1 MSKSLVKNFMYN
13 LVFQMVTLFIPLI
26 TVPYTSRILGK
37 QGIGIYS
44 YTLSI
49 VQYFIIIGTVGI
61 SLYGNRSIAYV
72 RDDKEKMSRVFWSI
86 TLFKFITT
94 AIALIVYVIIFC
106 INTENSLIY
115 LIQSTNIVAAA
126 LDISWLYMGLEDFK
140 KTVTRNLLIKL
151 IGVAC
156 IFLFIK
162 SYDDLY
168 EYVAINGLM
177 LVLGNLIMWAY
188 VPNTVSFI
196 MVTYTDMKQH
206 FIPAIKLFIPQISVQ
221 IYAVLDRTMLGIL
234 SNTGE
239 VGLYE
244 QSQKI
249 IRLVL
254 GIVTS
259 LGVVMLPR
267 MSNTFSKGDNNKLK
281 EYLNK
286 SLKAI
291 AYISIPM
298 ATGLAAISK
307 ELVPWFFGKDF
318 YEVSYLLILSSAS
331 LVFIAIGNVLG
342 MHYLLPSNRTREFTV
357 AVTVGAISNVIINL
371 LLIEKYKAQGAC
383 IATLIS
389 EFLVA
394 YIQYLFIKQSIDG
407 SMIINI
413 VKYIVAAFFMFVTV
427 RLIGCSLGPAIF
439 TTFIQSIIGAA
450 VYVII
455 LVLLKEEIN
464 HLLTSII
471 GRYRYKLIKLLRK

>member
-1 MSKSLVKNFMYN
+1 MSKSIVKNFMYN

-72 RDDKEKMSRVFWSI
+72 RDDKEKLSKVFWSI
-86 TLFKFITT
+86 TLFKFVTT
-94 AIALIVYVIIFC
+94 AIALIVYIIIFC

-115 LIQSTNIVAAA
+115 IIQSTNIIAAA

-140 KTVTRNLLIKL
+140 KTVTRNLLVKL

-168 EYVAINGLM
+168 EYIAINGLM
-177 LVLGNLIMWAY
+177 LVFGNLIMWVY

-196 MVTYTDMKQH
+196 KVTYMDMKQH
-206 FIPAIKLFIPQISVQ
+206 FIPAIKLFIPQISIQ
-221 IYAVLDRTMLGIL
+221 IYAVLDRTMLGML

-254 GIVTS
+254 GLVTS

-267 MSNTFSKGDNNKLK
+267 MSNTFSKGESSKMN

-286 SLKAI
+286 SLKAV

-298 ATGLAAISK
+298 SVGLAAISK

-318 YEVSYLLILSSAS
+318 YEVSYLLILSSGS

-357 AVTVGAISNVIINL
+357 AVTVGAMSNVIINL
-371 LLIEKYKAQGAC
+371 LLIGRYKAQGAC

-389 EFLVA
+389 EFLVSYLQ
-394 YIQYLFIKQSIDG
+394 YIFIKQNIDR
-407 SMIINI
+407 SINI
-413 VKYIVAAFFMFVTV
+413 NILKYVAASVLMFIAV
-427 RLIGCSLGPAIF
+427 RLIGNHLGTSVF
-439 TTFIQSIIGAA
+439 TTFLQSILGVFIYISVLTLLREEINRILISIIG
-450 VYVII
+450 
-455 LVLLKEEIN
+455 
-464 HLLTSII
+464 S
-471 GRYRYKLIKLLRK
+471 YRYKLKRFLRK